1 MAALDAL
8 EYTRYAVI
16 CLPAACFLLTVKDEH
31 FSLFLYLKFGS
42 RSDVRVCACV
52 NFCMCCTRLQS
63 NHCTCNVTV
72 TCDSM
77 PILVVCLCATVVYV
91 CTQSGSC
98 ALALLLSSLRQKR
111 LDGND
116 ALMLLLLYI
125 QVYSTH
131 VPLFTPYRFA
141 HFRFSYI
148 LRYTCA
154 KFQM

>member
-1 MAALDAL
+1 MCVC
-8 EYTRYAVI
+8 E
-16 CLPAACFLLTVKDEH
+16 FLHVLHPTTIKP
-31 FSLFLYLKFGS
+31 
-42 RSDVRVCACV
+42 
-52 NFCMCCTRLQS
+52 

-131 VPLFTPYRFA
+131 VPLFTPYHFT

-154 KFQM
+154 KFQMFFFQSFSSKMNFICTQCIVNLIHYIALPDTVHSLVETMFE